1 MVFGVAPPSVNKP
14 RSVNKRSIPAP
25 PVCPGEPHTAFEQI
39 QGGLPAHPAS
49 RVHVFGPAVAPAGAG
64 IDQDD
69 LQRRQCVA
77 DAGKLAFDVIG
88 GDDIA
93 VVEMARDHAVPTPLL
108 DAAIVVI
115 EIHNGRCDTSRP

>member
-1 MVFGVAPPSVNKP
+1 M
-14 RSVNKRSIPAP
+14 
-25 PVCPGEPHTAFEQI
+25 
-39 QGGLPAHPAS
+39 
-49 RVHVFGPAVAPAGAG
+49 
-64 IDQDD
+64 
-69 LQRRQCVA
+69 A